1 MDLPNCIYILSLRD
15 IFQRNS
21 GIRTFQRE
29 KTLNFKDCYLN
40 SKENAIFVP
49 HLKGVQCFPV
59 SQNVNN
65 FPNVEGPWTLS
76 QKILTS
82 DWLND
87 TIQFTA
93 PYITIKWKES
103 KHDFTQRF

>member
-1 MDLPNCIYILSLRD
+1 ML
-15 IFQRNS
+15 F
-21 GIRTFQRE
+21 
-29 KTLNFKDCYLN
+29 
-40 SKENAIFVP
+40 FVP

-65 FPNVEGPWTLS
+65 FTNVEAPWTLS
-76 QKILTS
+76 QKILKS
-82 DWLND
+82 DWLDD

-93 PYITIKWKES
+93 HHNQMKES